1 MKCVDLLTI
10 SSSIAISTDSASAL
24 RLGERVGNCDSRSNR
39 MSLVLELKSSTENEK
54 LRFLLTTLFF
64 AYRSAGASILGVEGV
79 AMD

>member
-39 MSLVLELKSSTENEK
+39 MSLVLELKSSAENEK
-54 LRFLLTTLFF
+54 LRFLLKYFLLLFF
-64 AYRSAGASILGVEGV
+64 AHVSVFLDSVVEQ
-79 AMD
+79 